1 MSDDELIKITDQ
13 IQEKLGADNAAVI
26 ADDLGLLITANAA
39 TQKALQDRDNT
50 IRELTDTKE
59 RLIAANGN
67 LLKQVPVVDKKVEDD
82 EKPKQS
88 INLADAFDA
97 RGNFRH

>member
-39 TQKALQDRDNT
+39 TQKALQERDNT
-50 IRELTDTKE
+50 IKELNDTKE

-67 LLKQVPVVDKKVEDD
+67 LLKQVPVVEEKVEDD
-82 EKPKQS
+82 KPKQT

-97 RGNFRH
+97 RGNFKH

>member
-39 TQKALQDRDNT
+39 TQKALQERDNT
-50 IRELTDTKE
+50 IKELTDTKE

-67 LLKQVPVVDKKVEDD
+67 LLKQVPVVEKKVED

>member
-39 TQKALQDRDNT
+39 TQKALQERDNT
-50 IRELTDTKE
+50 IKELNDTKE

-67 LLKQVPVVDKKVEDD
+67 LLKQVPVVEKKVEDD
-82 EKPKQS
+82 KPKQT

-97 RGNFRH
+97 RGNFKH

>member
-39 TQKALQDRDNT
+39 TQKALQDKDNT
-50 IRELTDTKE
+50 IRELSDAKE

-67 LLKQVPVVDKKVEDD
+67 LLKQVPVVEKKAEED
-82 EKPKQS
+82 KPKQS

-97 RGNFRH
+97 RGNFKH

>member
-1 MSDDELIKITDQ
+1 MSDDDLIKITDQ

-67 LLKQVPVVDKKVEDD
+67 LLKQVPVVEKKVED
-82 EKPKQS
+82 EKPKQT

-97 RGNFRH
+97 RGNFKH

>member
-39 TQKALQDRDNT
+39 TQKALQDKDNT
-50 IRELTDTKE
+50 IRELSDAKE

-67 LLKQVPVVDKKVEDD
+67 LLKQVPVVEKKVED
-82 EKPKQS
+82 EKPKQT

-97 RGNFRH
+97 RGNFKH

>member
-1 MSDDELIKITDQ
+1 MDGHKY
-13 IQEKLGADNAAVI
+13 
-26 ADDLGLLITANAA
+26 
-39 TQKALQDRDNT
+39 LQDRDNT
-50 IRELTDTKE
+50 IRELNDAKE

-67 LLKQVPVVDKKVEDD
+67 LLKQVPVVERKVEDD
-82 EKPKQS
+82 EKPKKA

>member
-50 IRELTDTKE
+50 IRELTDAKE

-67 LLKQVPVVDKKVEDD
+67 LLKQVPVVERKVDDD
-82 EKPKQS
+82 EKPKKA

>member
-39 TQKALQDRDNT
+39 TQKALQERDNT
-50 IRELTDTKE
+50 IKELNDTKE

-67 LLKQVPVVDKKVEDD
+67 LLKQVPVVEKKVED

>member
-39 TQKALQDRDNT
+39 TQKALQERDNT
-50 IRELTDTKE
+50 IKELNDTKE

-67 LLKQVPVVDKKVEDD
+67 LLKQVPVVEKKVED

-97 RGNFRH
+97 RGNFKH

>member
-97 RGNFRH
+97 HGNFRH

>member
-39 TQKALQDRDNT
+39 TQKALQDKDNT
-50 IRELTDTKE
+50 IRELSDAKE

-67 LLKQVPVVDKKVEDD
+67 LLKQVPVVERKVEDD
-82 EKPKQS
+82 EKPKKA

>member
-1 MSDDELIKITDQ
+1 MSDDDLIKITDQ

-39 TQKALQDRDNT
+39 TQKALQERDNT
-50 IRELTDTKE
+50 IKELTDTKE

-67 LLKQVPVVDKKVEDD
+67 LLKQVPVVEQKVED
-82 EKPKQS
+82 EKPKQT

-97 RGNFRH
+97 RGNFKH

>member
-39 TQKALQDRDNT
+39 TQKALQDKDNT
-50 IRELTDTKE
+50 IRELSDAKE

-67 LLKQVPVVDKKVEDD
+67 LLKQVPVVEKKAED

>member
-39 TQKALQDRDNT
+39 TQKALQERDNT
-50 IRELTDTKE
+50 IKELNDTKE

-67 LLKQVPVVDKKVEDD
+67 LLKQVPVVEAKVEDD
-82 EKPKQS
+82 KPKQT

-97 RGNFRH
+97 RGNFKH

>member
-39 TQKALQDRDNT
+39 TQKALQDKDNT
-50 IRELTDTKE
+50 IRELSDAKE

-67 LLKQVPVVDKKVEDD
+67 LLKQVPVVEKKVED

>member
-39 TQKALQDRDNT
+39 TQKALQERDNT
-50 IRELTDTKE
+50 IKELNDTKE

-82 EKPKQS
+82 KPKQT

-97 RGNFRH
+97 RGNFKH

>member
-1 MSDDELIKITDQ
+1 MSDDDLIKITDQ

-39 TQKALQDRDNT
+39 TQKALQERDNT
-50 IRELTDTKE
+50 IKELTDTKE

-67 LLKQVPVVDKKVEDD
+67 LLKQVPVVEKKVED
-82 EKPKQS
+82 EKPKQT

-97 RGNFRH
+97 RGNFKH

>member
-1 MSDDELIKITDQ
+1 MSDDDLIKITDQ

-39 TQKALQDRDNT
+39 TQKALQERDNT
-50 IRELTDTKE
+50 IKELTDTKE

-67 LLKQVPVVDKKVEDD
+67 LLKQVPVVEAKVEDD
-82 EKPKQS
+82 KPKQT

-97 RGNFRH
+97 RGNFKH

>member
-50 IRELTDTKE
+50 IRELTDAKE

-67 LLKQVPVVDKKVEDD
+67 LLKQVPVVERKVEDD
-82 EKPKQS
+82 EKPKKA

>member
-39 TQKALQDRDNT
+39 TQKALQERDNT
-50 IRELTDTKE
+50 IKELTDTKE

-67 LLKQVPVVDKKVEDD
+67 LLKQVPVVEKKAED
-82 EKPKQS
+82 EKPKQT

>member
-39 TQKALQDRDNT
+39 TQKALQDKDNT
-50 IRELTDTKE
+50 IRELSDAKE

-67 LLKQVPVVDKKVEDD
+67 LLKQVPVVEKKVEDD
-82 EKPKQS
+82 KPKQS

>member
-39 TQKALQDRDNT
+39 TQKALQERDNT
-50 IRELTDTKE
+50 IKELNDTKE

-67 LLKQVPVVDKKVEDD
+67 LLKQVPVVEKKVED
-82 EKPKQS
+82 EKPKQT

-97 RGNFRH
+97 RGNFKH

>member
-39 TQKALQDRDNT
+39 TQKALQDKDNT
-50 IRELTDTKE
+50 IRELSDAKE
-59 RLIAANGN
+59 RLITANGN
-67 LLKQVPVVDKKVEDD
+67 LLKQVPVVEKKVEDD
-82 EKPKQS
+82 KPKQS

>member
-13 IQEKLGADNAAVI
+13 IQDKLGADNAAVI

-39 TQKALQDRDNT
+39 TQKALQDKDNT
-50 IRELTDTKE
+50 IRELSDAKE

-67 LLKQVPVVDKKVEDD
+67 LLKQVPVVEKKVEDD
-82 EKPKQS
+82 KPKQS

>member
-50 IRELTDTKE
+50 IRELNDAKE

-67 LLKQVPVVDKKVEDD
+67 LLKQVPVVERKVEDD
-82 EKPKQS
+82 EKPKKA

>member
-13 IQEKLGADNAAVI
+13 IQEKLGADSAAVI

-50 IRELTDTKE
+50 IRELTDAKE

-67 LLKQVPVVDKKVEDD
+67 LLKQVPVVERKVEDD
-82 EKPKQS
+82 EKPKKA

>member
-1 MSDDELIKITDQ
+1 MSDDDLIKITDQ

-67 LLKQVPVVDKKVEDD
+67 LLKQVPVVEKKVED
-82 EKPKQS
+82 EKPKQT

>member
-39 TQKALQDRDNT
+39 TQKALQERDNT
-50 IRELTDTKE
+50 IKELTDTKE

-67 LLKQVPVVDKKVEDD
+67 LLKQVPVVEKKVEDD
-82 EKPKQS
+82 KPKQT

-97 RGNFRH
+97 RGNFKH

>member
-39 TQKALQDRDNT
+39 TQKALQERDNT
-50 IRELTDTKE
+50 IKELTDTKE

-67 LLKQVPVVDKKVEDD
+67 LLKQVPVVEKKVED
-82 EKPKQS
+82 EKPKQT

-97 RGNFRH
+97 RGNFKH

>member
-39 TQKALQDRDNT
+39 TQKALQDKDNT
-50 IRELTDTKE
+50 IRELSDAKE

-67 LLKQVPVVDKKVEDD
+67 LLKQVPVVEKKVED

-97 RGNFRH
+97 RGNFKH

>member
-39 TQKALQDRDNT
+39 TQKALLDKDNT

-67 LLKQVPVVDKKVEDD
+67 LLKQVPVVEKKVEDD
-82 EKPKQS
+82 KPKQS

-97 RGNFRH
+97 RGNFKH

>member
-39 TQKALQDRDNT
+39 TQKALQERDNT
-50 IRELTDTKE
+50 IKELTDTKE

-67 LLKQVPVVDKKVEDD
+67 LLKQVPVVEKKVED
-82 EKPKQS
+82 EKPKKT

-97 RGNFRH
+97 RGNFKH

>member
-1 MSDDELIKITDQ
+1 MSDDDLIKITDQ

-39 TQKALQDRDNT
+39 TQKALQERDNT
-50 IRELTDTKE
+50 IKELTDTKE

-67 LLKQVPVVDKKVEDD
+67 LLKQVPVVEKKVEDD
-82 EKPKQS
+82 KPKQT

-97 RGNFRH
+97 RGNFKH

>member
-50 IRELTDTKE
+50 IRELTAAKE

-67 LLKQVPVVDKKVEDD
+67 LLKQVPVVERKVEDD
-82 EKPKQS
+82 EKPKKA